1 MVRDYTSRSYIPPL
15 SILSL
20 FGRGLSARR
29 NSLMGLVRDTRGR
42 LLPLVMSGGACFYFQ
57 CKAATNSALNTEWS
71 NRTDLLLIL
80 VLITYLFCDT
90 ACSTA
95 LEIFTERLIV
105 PFWHRARD
113 RCLTSA
119 ASSAG
124 GSRSLMQW
132 LCSPCHNEKNS
143 RPCRSMQVSQN
154 RAPPHIPSL
163 STYSYI

>member
-1 MVRDYTSRSYIPPL
+1 VLRDYTSRSYIPPL

-29 NSLMGLVRDTRGR
+29 NSATELVREMGGW
-42 LLPLVMSGGACFYFQ
+42 LLPLAMSGGACFYFQ
-57 CKAATNSALNTEWS
+57 CEASTNSALNTEWS

-80 VLITYLFCDT
+80 VLIAYLFCNT

-95 LEIFTERLIV
+95 LEIFAERLIA
-105 PFWHRARD
+105 PLWHRARD
-113 RCLTSA
+113 CRLASV

-124 GSRSLMQW
+124 GSRSLMRW
-132 LCSPCHNEKNS
+132 LCSPCHNEKDS